1 MKIDKNIPPP
11 GYVLGGKHLRVVS
24 KMDVNDSVLVERAY
38 SSSHPVVQGLRQA
51 GKQLGYKMMSRK
63 SEDGGYRIWRIK

>member
-11 GYVLGGKHLRVVS
+11 GYALGGKHLRVVS
-24 KMDVNDSVLVERAY
+24 KMDVNDSVLVVQAR
-38 SSSHPVVQGLRQA
+38 SSADPVVQGLRQA